1 MNNDA
6 LLRALDKLQPPMPEG
21 KEHLVYRDFP
31 KMKLELFE
39 WFLEKLAPW
48 ELEVLT
54 FARYETPNGVLA
66 RGQIF
71 VHPDGLAELSGHLER
86 DIDDLIARGIIKGKS
101 EGE

>member
-1 MNNDA
+1 MNDE
-6 LLRALDKLQPPMPEG
+6 LLRALDKLQPPMPSG

-39 WFLEKLAPW
+39 WFLEKLAPY

-54 FARYETPNGVLA
+54 FARYETENGVLA

-71 VHPDGLAELSGHLER
+71 VHPDGLAELPGHLER
-86 DIDDLIARGIIKGKS
+86 DMESLIERGILEEKD
-101 EGE
+101 EGG